1 MTTLKHLNL
10 TERDF
15 ELIIDGL
22 DNLPNKNA
30 TGEMMGDLLIGLFA
44 KDDPIALKKMNE
56 ENEKRRSKA
65 KKEVEM
71 MKEDIKILQGKL
83 LMLKRYLIE
92 QDSFNQAN
100 DILKH
105 LS

>member
-1 MTTLKHLNL
+1 MSTLKHLNL

-22 DNLPNKNA
+22 DQLPNKNA
-30 TGEMMGDLLIGLFA
+30 VGEMMGDLMLGLFA
-44 KDDPIALKKMNE
+44 KDDPIAIQKMKDE
-56 ENEKRRSKA
+56 SQKRKDKQKR
-65 KKEVEM
+65 EVDI

-92 QDSFNQAN
+92 QDAFTKAT
-100 DILKH
+100 DIINNI
-105 LS
+105 S